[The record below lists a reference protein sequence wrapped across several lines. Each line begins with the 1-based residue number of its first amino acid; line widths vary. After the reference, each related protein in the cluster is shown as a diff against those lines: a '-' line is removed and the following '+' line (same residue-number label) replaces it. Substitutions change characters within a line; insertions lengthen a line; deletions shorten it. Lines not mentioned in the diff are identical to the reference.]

1 MKSLFLVV
9 FVLALVGCDIEE
21 RQAKSSGGI
30 SKATASVTT
39 QANGL
44 TVEQENIKRRIE
56 MENLPGTMK
65 HLYVI
70 SAMSG
75 DIILYSSVRGKVTS
89 SGKRLTPTSVNV
101 QDGEFVNDMHGGFDV
116 GFPGYGNRRTGEVLQ
131 DDGTYG
137 SSIEYLYWWD
147 TQDKYHQHY
156 VSGGQIVHISDAP
169 IGARKAIINL
179 DAMK

>member
-1 MKSLFLVV
+1 MKYLFTLL
-9 FVLALVGCDIEE
+9 FAFALTACDEIDTN
-21 RQAKSSGGI
+21 RPTSTTGV
-30 SKATASVTT
+30 SKATASVVT

-44 TVEQENIKRRIE
+44 TVEQENVKRRIE
-56 MENLPGTMK
+56 MENQPGTMK
-65 HLYVI
+65 FLYVI

-75 DIILYSSVRGKVTS
+75 DIILYSSVKGKVTS
-89 SGKRLTPTSVNV
+89 SGKRLTPTTVLASESRGTVRDFGIPINI
-101 QDGEFVNDMHGGFDV
+101 GG
-116 GFPGYGNRRTGEVLQ
+116 YSHLTGEVLQ

-147 TQDKYHQHY
+147 TQDRYHQHY
-156 VSGGQIVHISDAP
+156 VSGGQVIHVSDAP